1 MRRLGRMALS
11 EPLIIAGTQ
20 PGLIRIAS
28 IALELKRLRVRLEF
42 LYAGQHCDH
51 GLSQTLIAELGL
63 TDLDRLS
70 VSDEAILYDVDRL
83 RSNVRGGNVSA
94 DREAGRSDEGSNNGH
109 KEKRQGKTTRKEE
122 MCPSQTDNCQNTP
135 IESCPVRGEEAASRR

>member
-1 MRRLGRMALS
+1 MALS

-20 PGLIRIAS
+20 PELIGIAP
-28 IALELKRLRVRLEF
+28 IALLLKRLRVRFEL
-42 LYAGQHCDH
+42 LYAGQQYRH

-70 VSDEAILYDVDRL
+70 VSDEAILSDVDRL

-94 DREAGRSDEGSNNGH
+94 DRNRIAVMRGRIMG
-109 KEKRQGKTTRKEE
+109 TRKRGRARRLENRRCVHLRQTTAKIRRLSVALSEE
-122 MCPSQTDNCQNTP
+122 KKQLQGGDM
-135 IESCPVRGEEAASRR
+135 